1 MEDARPSDNP
11 DNVALRKA
19 FRELTEGGDRRVF
32 LMRGENLLGDYGRE
46 ATVDGVHATDLGF
59 VLMAD
64 ALEPVLRTLLGL
76 APGE

>member
-1 MEDARPSDNP
+1 
-11 DNVALRKA
+11 
-19 FRELTEGGDRRVF
+19 
-32 LMRGENLLGDYGRE
+32 MRGENLLGDYGRE

-64 ALEPVLRTLLGL
+64 AMEPVLRTLLGL